1 MQEFSLHLFSGGNP
15 RQDVLN
21 LEFFIVV
28 YLLNLH
34 ELTLCCNFAHI
45 VAVLSLCCCVS
56 FCLVAESRGYSRVVV
71 HRLLIVVASLVDQ
84 HGLQAVGFSS

>member
-1 MQEFSLHLFSGGNP
+1 MQEFRLHLFSGGNP
-15 RQDVLN
+15 RQDFLN

-34 ELTLCCNFAHI
+34 ELTLCCNIAHI

-56 FCLVAESRGYSRVVV
+56 FFFSCGEQG
-71 HRLLIVVASLVDQ
+71 LL
-84 HGLQAVGFSS
+84 